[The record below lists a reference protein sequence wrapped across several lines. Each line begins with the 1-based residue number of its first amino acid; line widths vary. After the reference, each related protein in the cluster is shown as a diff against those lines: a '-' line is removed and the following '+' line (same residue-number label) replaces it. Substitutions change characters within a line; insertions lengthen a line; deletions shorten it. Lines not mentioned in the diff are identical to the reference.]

1 MNLIV
6 FVGKIKEIP
15 VLKESTH
22 GNTYATMKIEV
33 TRPFANSEGVYETD
47 EFSVTL
53 WKGIAQTTVQ
63 VAGEGDVVAIK
74 GRMQSRPY
82 ETKDGTTYLSYDIIA
97 EKVSFIGKEG

>member
-1 MNLIV
+1 MNLVV

-22 GNTYATMKIEV
+22 GNAYAVMKVEV
-33 TRPFANSEGVYETD
+33 TRPFANSEGIYESD

-53 WKGIAQTTVQ
+53 WKGIAQTTAKI
-63 VAGEGDVVAIK
+63 AGEGDVVAIK

-82 ETKDGTTYLSYDIIA
+82 EGKDGMTYLSYDIIA
-97 EKVSFIGKEG
+97 EKVSFIGKGG